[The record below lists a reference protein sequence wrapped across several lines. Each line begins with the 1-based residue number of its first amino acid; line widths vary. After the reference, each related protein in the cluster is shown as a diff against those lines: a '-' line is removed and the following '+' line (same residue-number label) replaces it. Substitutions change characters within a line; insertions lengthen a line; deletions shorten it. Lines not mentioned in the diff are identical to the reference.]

1 MRNPW
6 KNRKPR

>member
-6 KNRKPR
+6 K